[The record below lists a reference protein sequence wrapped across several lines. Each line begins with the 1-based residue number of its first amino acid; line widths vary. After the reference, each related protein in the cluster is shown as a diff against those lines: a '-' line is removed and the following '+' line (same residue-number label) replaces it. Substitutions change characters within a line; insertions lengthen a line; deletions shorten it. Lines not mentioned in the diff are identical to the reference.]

1 MSWRTKVL
9 SSSARRVEAVMYEG
23 WKLLDKYRTEWSTIH
38 HRVQIKIT
46 SATTLN
52 CSTRSPV
59 MNGRQNNIQAA
70 FSPYAQGS
78 SALQRI
84 ALDAMKYNKNERPS
98 PEEIHNRITNIQGS
112 VRLSNSG
119 NQQASEAWCCWLWGP
134 RILLEA
140 APVGEIDSQAQYRI
154 LSNACTSFKLLL
166 ARIQRI
172 FHM

>member
-9 SSSARRVEAVMYEG
+9 GSSARRVEAVMYEG

-38 HRVQIKIT
+38 HRVQVKIT

-59 MNGRQNNIQAA
+59 TNGRQNNIQAA
-70 FSPYAQGS
+70 FAPYAQGS

-84 ALDAMKYNKNERPS
+84 ALDAMQYNKNDRPS
-98 PEEIHNRITNIQGS
+98 AEEIHNRITNIQGS

-119 NQQASEAWCCWLWGP
+119 NQQASEGWCCWLCGP

-172 FHM
+172 LYM